1 MTPRPRLAWSALL
14 LPSALCT
21 ALFSSACDKGPRSEA
36 ASAKAANAAAAPA
49 APTAAAAGATAAPA
63 TATAGTAYGAG
74 VKLASS
80 TPIADILRDP
90 KAFAGKTVRV
100 EGRVSDVCEKRGCW
114 MEVAS
119 EAAGEKLRFKVNDGE
134 IVFPLE
140 AKGQYALAEGV
151 VAVNELT
158 LEASRDY
165 AKYQAEEAGRAFDPA
180 SVTAPTRIVR
190 LDGVGAVLRNQK

>member
-1 MTPRPRLAWSALL
+1 MTPRPRRLAWSALL

-36 ASAKAANAAAAPA
+36 ASAKAANAAAAG
-49 APTAAAAGATAAPA
+49 TAGAAAGATGAPA
-63 TATAGTAYGAG
+63 TAAAGTAYGAG
-74 VKLASS
+74 VKLAAS

-119 EAAGEKLRFKVNDGE
+119 EAAGEKIRFKVNDGE